1 MKHEQVQPAEA
12 ALIEQ
17 GHDTPQITYGDLLEH
32 VRERRR
38 AELEADHPG
47 RSSNLNA
54 VSNTTRS
61 LTAFMEAN
69 DLAEV
74 DVVGEE
80 LVGTTLWDRAVKA
93 LGTDST
99 AKRRRTEMNKR
110 VRPWAMELIR
120 AAGAIHDGESFGER
134 LRRLRESAGLSVRSL
149 AASVSRGSSKISY
162 GAFTKWELGKQL
174 PSTEMVRFLPD
185 IERALEVPPGYLAEA
200 LPASSYR
207 SMSIDTGLPKSVRRR
222 VSQHLPANFESR
234 PEPEQDE
241 ILAWVSKNI
250 LSTPKEA
257 LDDEGSLIGEGGD
270 VDFSMYALTRAEGS
284 RLKKAPDHLLEELDE
299 LRHFKTCVSLPSGMK
314 RNEKWGKVSADKAD
328 YEMLAFMG
336 ALSKL
341 GLPDRML
348 SLAAVLVPGVIDRFI
363 DWKVARRGGYTRAIE
378 KPLLVWASIVHRDF
392 GFLTQSPG
400 YGQPLAPVKGLISQ
414 ADADLIQQDWE
425 GACARAAQHIN
436 QRLKEVLGASVKG
449 RDPFEAL
456 LPVLEAKKPLHD
468 YYKIVEE
475 IRRRMPDDAYPVRRA
490 EALRALVMLR
500 LGLELAFRQKNM
512 RQLLLCLPGQKLRSW
527 KELKRRK
534 RGEMVFD
541 EGRWVVRIPGAAFK
555 NATSKAVHEE
565 NTFFLQ
571 DRDGLYSEIAD
582 YIAARLTLLG
592 SRVDPGT
599 MFVKSTTRR
608 SKTAEYDGN
617 AYYEAFRS
625 IITAYGIYNPYT
637 GRGAIEGLR
646 PHGPHSVRHVV
657 ATASVKRTRG
667 FSDAAA
673 LLMDSEDM
681 VREAYARFLPGE
693 RHSLASEALW
703 GPMFDE
709 GDAA

>member
-1 MKHEQVQPAEA
+1 MKHKQVRPAEA

-17 GHDTPQITYGDLLEH
+17 GHDTPHIPYGELLGH
-32 VRERRR
+32 VREQRRV
-38 AELEADHPG
+38 ELEAKHPG

-69 DLAEV
+69 GLTEV

-80 LVGTTLWDRAVKA
+80 LTGTTRWDRALKS

-99 AKRRRTEMNKR
+99 AKRRRAEMNKR
-110 VRPWAMELIR
+110 VRPWAMELVR
-120 AAGAIHDGESFGER
+120 AAGAIFGDEKFGER
-134 LRRLRESAGLSVRSL
+134 LRRLRENAGLTRAELASAVSRKSNKLTVDTIHGWEFHGRHPTARSGIFIPEL
-149 AASVSRGSSKISY
+149 ERVLGVPQGRLKELLPKAEYYSVSVNAG
-162 GAFTKWELGKQL
+162 L
-174 PSTEMVRFLPD
+174 P
-185 IERALEVPPGYLAEA
+185 RALA
-200 LPASSYR
+200 
-207 SMSIDTGLPKSVRRR
+207 RRI
-222 VSQHLPANFESR
+222 SQHLPGDFECR
-234 PEPEQDE
+234 PKSEQDE

-250 LSTPKEA
+250 LSTPKEI
-257 LDDEGSLIGEGGD
+257 LDDEEPSTQKAGD
-270 VDFSMYALTRAEGS
+270 VDFSIYALTRTEGG
-284 RLKKAPDHLLEELDE
+284 RLKRAPDHLLKELDE
-299 LRHFKTCVSLPSGMK
+299 VRHFKTCVSLPFGMK
-314 RNEKWGKVSADKAD
+314 RNEKWGTITADKAD

-341 GLPDRML
+341 GLPGKMQT
-348 SLAAVLVPGVIDRFI
+348 LAAVLAPEVIDRFI
-363 DWKVARRGGYTRAIE
+363 DWKVARRGGYTKAIE
-378 KPLLVWASIVHRDF
+378 KPLLVFASLTHREF

-400 YGQPLAPVKGLISQ
+400 CWQPLAPVKGLISQ
-414 ADADLIQQDWE
+414 ADVNLIQQDWE

-436 QRLKEVLGASVKG
+436 QRLKEIATASVKG

-456 LPVLEAKKPLHD
+456 LPVLEAKNPLHN
-468 YYKIVEE
+468 YYTIVEE
-475 IRRRMPDDAYPVRRA
+475 IRRRMPDDIYPVRKA

-512 RQLLLCLPGQKLRSW
+512 RQLLLCAPGQKPRSW
-527 KELKRRK
+527 KELKRLK
-534 RGEMVFD
+534 RGQMAFI

-565 NTFFLQ
+565 NTFSLK
-571 DRDGLYSEIAD
+571 DRDGLYSEVDA
-582 YIAARLTLLG
+582 YLAARHALVG
-592 SRVDPGT
+592 GRADPET
-599 MFVKSTTRR
+599 VFVKTTTSR
-608 SKTAEYDGN
+608 SRTTEYN
-617 AYYEAFRS
+617 SSIYYQAFRS
-625 IITAYGIYNPYT
+625 IITTYGIHNPYT

-646 PHGPHSVRHVV
+646 PHGPHSVRHVL

-673 LLMDSEDM
+673 LLMDSEEM

-703 GPMFDE
+703 GPMFEE
-709 GDAA
+709 GGAA